1 MLKLVCLNKAIKK
14 ARRIK
19 DISDGLYSATC
30 YFVLVKPSHVAEILA
45 MG

>member
-1 MLKLVCLNKAIKK
+1 MLKLIYLNKAVKK

-19 DISDGLYSATC
+19 DISDGLYSANC